1 MEGYHHKIKKSQ
13 SSLEYMLV
21 IAITFAII
29 VPTTYLFYSYSKG
42 SSEEIKDS
50 QIINIGNIIIDTAQ
64 TIFYSGQG
72 SKATL
77 ELNVPDNIESAT
89 IIDSRELVFKL
100 ITSVGVSDIVFFSTS
115 VKLTTSGCTI
125 SICEIPKL
133 GSSGLKKVKLEVIS
147 QDSVRIEVI

>member
-1 MEGYHHKIKKSQ
+1 MEELCHNMKAQ

-42 SSEEIKDS
+42 SSEEVKDS
-50 QIINIGNIIIDTAQ
+50 QIINIGRSIIDTAQ

-77 ELNVPDNIESAT
+77 ELNVPDNIESAK
-89 IIDSRELVFKL
+89 IIDNRELVFKL
-100 ITSVGVSDIVFFSTS
+100 ITSLGTSDIVFFSST
-115 VKLTTSGCTI
+115 VKLTTSGCT
-125 SICEIPKL
+125 SSACEIPQL
-133 GSSGLKKVKLEVIS
+133 ASSGLKKVKLEVINK
-147 QDSVRIEVI
+147 DSVKIEVV

>member
-1 MEGYHHKIKKSQ
+1 MKEQTKSQ

-29 VPTTYLFYSYSKG
+29 VPTTYLFYSYSKESG
-42 SSEEIKDS
+42 EEIKDS
-50 QIINIGNIIIDTAQ
+50 QIINIGRSIIDTAQ

-77 ELNVPDNIESAT
+77 ELNVPDNIENVQ
-89 IIDSRELVFKL
+89 IIDGRELVFKV
-100 ITSVGVSDIVFFSTS
+100 ITNFGTSDIVFFSSTA
-115 VKLTTSGCTI
+115 KLTTSGCTS

-133 GSSGLKKVKLEVIS
+133 AGSGLKKVKLEVMS
-147 QDSVRIEVI
+147 QDSVKIEVT